1 MDEHR
6 RPETGSWREQLLLT
20 LTHWGAILGGV
31 IAIGVTIRALAFDFV
46 DVSHPAFAA
55 MFVGYGAI
63 VALRLLPGLPYHV
76 RAVTLS
82 AACFIAAGGA
92 ILLRGLAP
100 APVLLV
106 GLGVLIAALFL
117 GRAGMLGGLLLAG
130 AIVAIVGRPE
140 PAEAF
145 NPWSNAI
152 DVVCVAGVLTV
163 LVQFVVSRLERSLEH
178 SSQALERLQAE
189 QALREHAQ
197 DQLTRAQAT
206 LQQTQKLDAV
216 GRLAGGVAHDFN
228 NTLQVVLGWTE
239 LLRSETHPQQ
249 IQDGIEQIRASAE
262 RSRGLTRQ
270 LLAFSRP
277 ELNQPTRVELHTFLP
292 ALVKSYRRLLPDDI
306 SIIARTVEGLAI
318 LMDEGH
324 LSQVLLNIVLNAR
337 DAMPAG
343 GTIAVIAKFIPRA
356 ELPSMADRFDNGAV
370 EIEVTDTGTGMD
382 EETRSRVFEP
392 FFTTKGKRGTGL
404 GLATAYGV
412 VQLARGVVDIHSER
426 GKGTSVRLFF
436 PPLRGSADAQ
446 PAGRPPSLPSVEQ
459 AVLLAEDDSGRA
471 YDTCPC
477 AQTGRPSRRRGERCR
492 SRAGR
497 RERAGR
503 GIRRPGHRRHHA
515 GRQHAPIDRRLPDGT
530 PGRARRCLFR
540 LHRRRAL
547 DTRPRR
553 ADVRVRS
560 EAVLT
565 VGARGEAG
573 LRQCSVAQSHRAG
586 RSVMVRLRPD
596 TRNVTHPP
604 EGGRSVQE

>member
-6 RPETGSWREQLLLT
+6 RPETGSWREQLMLT
-20 LTHWGAILGGV
+20 LTHWGAIFGGV

-76 RAVTLS
+76 QAVTLS

-140 PAEAF
+140 PPEAF

-178 SSQALERLQAE
+178 SSQALERLQSE

-216 GRLAGGVAHDFN
+216 GRLTGGVAHDFN

-277 ELNQPTRVELHTFLP
+277 ELNQPTRVELHAFLP

-306 SIIARTVEGLAI
+306 SIVARTVQGLAI

-356 ELPSMADRFDNGAV
+356 ELPSMADGFDNGAV

-404 GLATAYGV
+404 GLSTAYGV

-426 GKGTSVRLFF
+426 GKGTSVKLFF

-459 AVLLAEDDSGRA
+459 AVLLAEDDSGVRTTLARA
-471 YDTCPC
+471 LRQAGHRVVEVSDV
-477 AQTGRPSRRRGERCR
+477 E
-492 SRAGR
+492 AGR
-497 RERAGR
+497 VVVRERGAEFDVLVTD
-503 GIRRPGHRRHHA
+503 GIMPG
-515 GRQHAPIDRRLPDGT
+515 GSTRQLIDDFLMARPDGRVVVCSGYIDDELSIRDLGQQT
-530 PGRARRCLFR
+530 FEFVQKPFSPSELVARL
-540 LHRRRAL
+540 AS
-547 DTRPRR
+547 P
-553 ADVRVRS
+553 S
-560 EAVLT
+560 
-565 VGARGEAG
+565 
-573 LRQCSVAQSHRAG
+573 AQSRK
-586 RSVMVRLRPD
+586 
-596 TRNVTHPP
+596 VTVPAD
-604 EGGRSVQE
+604 R

>member
-1 MDEHR
+1 MDERR
-6 RPETGSWREQLLLT
+6 RPETGQWREQLLLT
-20 LTHWGAILGGV
+20 LAHWGALFGGV
-31 IAIGVTIRALAFDFV
+31 IAIGVTIRALAFNFV

-63 VALRLLPGLPYHV
+63 VALRLLPGLPYLV

-92 ILLRGLAP
+92 VLLRGLAP

-106 GLGVLIAALFL
+106 GLGVVIAALFL
-117 GRAGMLGGLLLAG
+117 GRAGMLGGLLLA
-130 AIVAIVGRPE
+130 AATVAIIGRPE
-140 PAEAF
+140 PPEAF
-145 NPWSNAI
+145 SPWSSAI
-152 DVVCVAGVLTV
+152 DLVCVAGVLTV
-163 LVQFVVSRLERSLEH
+163 LVQFVVNRLERSLAL
-178 SSQALERLQAE
+178 SSQALERLQSE

-216 GRLAGGVAHDFN
+216 GRLTGGVAHDFN

-239 LLRSETHPQQ
+239 FLRSETNPQQ

-277 ELNQPTRVELHTFLP
+277 ELNQPTRVELHALLP

-306 SIIARTVEGLAI
+306 SIVARTVDGLAI

-356 ELPSMADRFDNGAV
+356 ELPSMADGFDNGAV
-370 EIEVTDTGTGMD
+370 EIEIVDTGTGMD

-412 VQLARGVVDIHSER
+412 VQLARGVIDIHSER

-446 PAGRPPSLPSVEQ
+446 PAGRPSSLPSVEQ
-459 AVLLAEDDSGRA
+459 AVLLAEDDSGVRTTLARA
-471 YDTCPC
+471 LRKAGHRVVEVSDIE
-477 AQTGRPSRRRGERCR
+477 AGRVVVRERGAEFDVLVTDGIMPGGSTRQLIDDFLMARPEGRVVVCSGYIDDELSIRDLGERTFEFVQKPF
-492 SRAGR
+492 SPSELVA
-497 RERAGR
+497 
-503 GIRRPGHRRHHA
+503 
-515 GRQHAPIDRRLPDGT
+515 RLAT
-530 PGRARRCLFR
+530 PS
-540 LHRRRAL
+540 
-547 DTRPRR
+547 T
-553 ADVRVRS
+553 
-560 EAVLT
+560 
-565 VGARGEAG
+565 
-573 LRQCSVAQSHRAG
+573 QS
-586 RSVMVRLRPD
+586 
-596 TRNVTHPP
+596 RNVTVPAD
-604 EGGRSVQE
+604 R